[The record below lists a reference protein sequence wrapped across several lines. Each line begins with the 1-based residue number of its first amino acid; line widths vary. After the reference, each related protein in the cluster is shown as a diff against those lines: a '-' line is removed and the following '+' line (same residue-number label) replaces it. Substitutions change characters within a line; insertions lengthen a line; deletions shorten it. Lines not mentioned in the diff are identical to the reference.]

1 MPWIDSGSSP
11 AARWGRY
18 QGSAASSYRVCVDLS
33 GPAYRCSCPSRKVP
47 CKHADWLLKLR
58 NVEPAAEPDWVRAWL
73 DERAARAARRAEPKE
88 RDEEAAARRRE
99 RRAERVAGGVAE
111 LDGWL
116 VDQVRRGLG
125 IFERGASPAFAAV
138 AARMVDAQAPGL
150 AAGLRRAGEI
160 AGRGRDWPGRVL
172 EELGMLHLLV
182 SAHSRLDSL
191 PEGLAQTVRTRLG
204 YTVDTAGVLASGERV
219 ADRWVVLGVI
229 DQVDE
234 RLITRRVWLR
244 GQDTGRPALI
254 LSFAPPG
261 APLDDSLAPGTAV
274 SATLAFYPAARP
286 LRAILAER
294 SDVGPAPVPPGA
306 PVAAALA
313 TFAEALADDPWIDRW
328 PIVLHDVVPARA
340 ASWSLVDTSGDALP
354 LRPYA
359 NPWPLFAVSAGAPVT
374 VAGEWSAAGLLPL
387 SCWDGERP
395 VRL

>member
-1 MPWIDSGSSP
+1 
-11 AARWGRY
+11 
-18 QGSAASSYRVCVDLS
+18 
-33 GPAYRCSCPSRKVP
+33 
-47 CKHADWLLKLR
+47 
-58 NVEPAAEPDWVRAWL
+58 
-73 DERAARAARRAEPKE
+73 
-88 RDEEAAARRRE
+88 
-99 RRAERVAGGVAE
+99 
-111 LDGWL
+111 
-116 VDQVRRGLG
+116 
-125 IFERGASPAFAAV
+125 
-138 AARMVDAQAPGL
+138 MVDAQAPGL

-204 YTVDTAGVLASGERV
+204 YTVDTAGVLASGEQV

-306 PVAAALA
+306 PIAAALA